1 MDDIKK
7 EFEDVKKLTE
17 NIERSQHDRLK
28 HDTSHEEELIQ
39 ASEQKAS
46 KEEETKVNA
55 WENKELNS
63 TSKEELKKEKE
74 EDEKNHSL
82 FFKED
87 FNYRKE
93 FPEIKLTILW
103 VIGSLFIFIGSW
115 FAGHLRENIGL
126 SVPSYAMIMVIS
138 FLFILLGGFMW
149 IAIAVIVCHEDLD

>member
-7 EFEDVKKLTE
+7 EFEEVKKLTE

-28 HDTSHEEELIQ
+28 HDLIHEEELIK
-39 ASEQKAS
+39 ASEEKVS
-46 KEEETKVNA
+46 KEEPK
-55 WENKELNS
+55 
-63 TSKEELKKEKE
+63 KEEEKE
-74 EDEKNHSL
+74 NEEPEKNHSL

-103 VIGSLFIFIGSW
+103 VIGSLFIFVGSW

-126 SVPSYAMIMVIS
+126 SIYSYMVIVVIS

-149 IAIAVIVCHEDLD
+149 IAIAVIVCHEELD